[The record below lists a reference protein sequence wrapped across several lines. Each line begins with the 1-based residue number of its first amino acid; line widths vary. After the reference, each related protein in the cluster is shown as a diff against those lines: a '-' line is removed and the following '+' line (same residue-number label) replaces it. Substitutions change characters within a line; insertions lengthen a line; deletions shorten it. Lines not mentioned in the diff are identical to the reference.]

1 MPRQYLS
8 KSRIMA
14 GLQCQKRLWLE
25 VHRPDLVEYEPGAEQ
40 RLAVGEDVNDVARA
54 QYPGGV
60 LVEYDSESLDA
71 PIDETRRLLEE
82 RPGTPIFEA
91 TFSTDG
97 VLVRAD
103 ILKSRQ
109 EGFDLIEVKSTTSVK
124 PHYYDDCAVQAW
136 VLERAGLTLKDIR
149 LCHIDNEFV
158 YPGGG
163 DYRGL
168 FHLEDV
174 TQEVRERIRS
184 VPQWVQGCGEV
195 LSGLEPH
202 VEMGAHCTVP
212 HSCPFIGYCRGE
224 ETEYPLRCM
233 PRPRG
238 SGEVIAGLI
247 AEGIDD
253 IRDIPEDRLANERQ
267 KWVRRVT
274 IAGTPELRRE
284 AANVGAYG
292 YPRYYLDFE
301 AIQFAIPIWEGT
313 RPFEALPFQWSCHIE
328 SAPGQL
334 RHEEYLET
342 DGIAPMRAC
351 AESLLKIAGEEGPVF
366 VYGSYEKTILN
377 ALAARYPDIAGD
389 LYRLRKRLV
398 DLLSIVR
405 RTYYHP
411 DMLGSWSIKKVLPTV
426 APHLDYG
433 TLGEVQDG
441 TAAGT
446 AYIRIINPEPDAAG
460 RQRLVRDLLEYCKR
474 DTLGLVELVKF
485 LSHGARKPP
494 AAT

>member
-1 MPRQYLS
+1 MTTQYLS

-14 GLQCQKRLWLE
+14 GLQCAKRLWLE
-25 VHRPDLVEYEPGAEQ
+25 VNRRDLIEYDPGVEQ
-40 RLAVGEDVNDVARA
+40 RLAAGEDVNDVARA

-60 LVEYDSESLDA
+60 LIEYDDGADA
-71 PIDETRRLLEE
+71 AIEETRRLLEE

-91 TFSTDG
+91 TFAADG

-103 ILKSRQ
+103 ILESRQ

-124 PHYYDDCAVQAW
+124 PHYYEDCAVQAW
-136 VLERAGLTLKDIR
+136 VLERAGLTVRDIR
-149 LCHIDNEFV
+149 LCHIDREFV

-163 DYRGL
+163 DYSGL

-174 TQEVRERIRS
+174 TKGVREGIRS

-195 LSGLEPH
+195 LSGLEPD
-202 VEMGAHCTVP
+202 VEMGSHCTVP

-224 ETEYPLRCM
+224 ESEYPLRCM
-233 PRPRG
+233 PRPHGTR
-238 SGEVIAGLI
+238 EVIAGLI
-247 AEGIDD
+247 TDGIDD
-253 IRDIPEDRLANERQ
+253 IRDIPEGRLANEKQ

-274 IAGTPELRRE
+274 IAGTPELRPE
-284 AANVGAYG
+284 AAEVGAYG

-328 SAPGQL
+328 SACGDL
-334 RHEEYLET
+334 RHEEFLET
-342 DGIAPMRAC
+342 KGNVPMRTC

-377 ALAARYPDIAGD
+377 ALAARFPDLAED
-389 LYRLRKRLV
+389 LYRLRDRLI

-405 RTYYHP
+405 RAYYHP

-446 AYIRIINPEPDAAG
+446 AYLRIINSDTDAAE
-460 RQRLVRDLLEYCKR
+460 RQRLVRELLEYCKR

-485 LSHGARKPP
+485 LSHGVRKPP
-494 AAT
+494 ATS

>member
-25 VHRPDLVEYEPGAEQ
+25 VHRPDLIEYDPGTEQ
-40 RLAVGEDVNDVARA
+40 RFAVGEDVNDVARA

-60 LVEYDSESLDA
+60 LVEYDEGADA
-71 PIDETRRLLEE
+71 AIEETRRLLEE
-82 RPGTPIFEA
+82 QPGTPIFEA
-91 TFSTDG
+91 TFAADG
-97 VLVRAD
+97 VLVRVD
-103 ILKSRQ
+103 ILESIRDR
-109 EGFDLIEVKSTTSVK
+109 FDLIEVKSTTSVK
-124 PHYYDDCAVQAW
+124 PHYYDDCAVQTW
-136 VLERAGLTLKDIR
+136 VLELAGLTVTDIR
-149 LCHIDNEFV
+149 LCHIDREFV

-168 FHLEDV
+168 FRLEDV
-174 TQEVRERIRS
+174 TNEVRERIRS

-195 LSGLEPH
+195 LNGLEPDL
-202 VEMGAHCTVP
+202 EMGSHCTVP

-224 ETEYPLRCM
+224 ESEYPVRCM
-233 PRPRG
+233 PRPQG
-238 SGEVIAGLI
+238 TQEILSALVS
-247 AEGIDD
+247 EGIED
-253 IRDIPEDRLANERQ
+253 IRDIPEGRLVNEKQ

-274 IAGTPELRRE
+274 IAGKPELRQE
-284 AANVGAYG
+284 GAAVAAYG

-313 RPFEALPFQWSCHIE
+313 RPVEALTFQWSCHIE
-328 SAPGQL
+328 SAFGDL
-334 RHEEYLET
+334 RHEEYLDT
-342 DGIAPMRAC
+342 TGTGPMRTC

-377 ALAARYPDIAGD
+377 ALASRYPDLAED
-389 LYRLRKRLV
+389 LNKLTERLV
-398 DLLSIVR
+398 DLLSIAR

-441 TAAGT
+441 NAAGI
-446 AYIRIINPEPDAAG
+446 AYLRIINPETDADE
-460 RQRLVRDLLEYCKR
+460 RQRLVCELLEYCKR

-485 LSHGARKPP
+485 LSRGAL
-494 AAT
+494 

>member
-1 MPRQYLS
+1 MPGQFLS

-14 GLQCQKRLWLE
+14 GLQCAKRLWLE
-25 VHRPDLVEYEPGAEQ
+25 VHRPDLIEYDLGVEQ
-40 RLAVGEDVNDVARA
+40 RLSVGEDVNDVARA

-60 LVEYDSESLDA
+60 LVEYDDGPRAAIE
-71 PIDETRRLLEE
+71 ETRRLLEG
-82 RPGTPIFEA
+82 RSGTSIFEA
-91 TFSTDG
+91 TFASDR

-103 ILKSRQ
+103 ILKPYRD
-109 EGFDLIEVKSTTSVK
+109 GFDLIEVKSTTSVK
-124 PHYYDDCAVQAW
+124 PHYFEDCAVQTW
-136 VLERAGLTLKDIR
+136 VLERAGLTVRDIR
-149 LCHIDNEFV
+149 LCHIDGKFV
-158 YPGGG
+158 YPGSG
-163 DYRGL
+163 DYSGL

-174 TQEVRERIRS
+174 SKEVRERIRS

-195 LSGLEPH
+195 LSGLEPD
-202 VEMGAHCTVP
+202 VDMGSHCTVP

-238 SGEVIAGLI
+238 SQEILNALI
-247 AEGIDD
+247 ADGIED
-253 IRDIPEDRLANERQ
+253 IRDIPEGRLNNERQ
-267 KWVRRVT
+267 EWVRRVT
-274 IAGTPELRRE
+274 IAGKPDLRSE
-284 AANVGAYG
+284 AAEVGTSG

-328 SAPGQL
+328 SACGDL
-334 RHEEYLET
+334 RHEEFLET
-342 DGIAPMRAC
+342 KGIAPMRAC
-351 AESLLKIAGEEGPVF
+351 AESLLRIAGEEGPVF
-366 VYGSYEKTILN
+366 AYGSYEKTILN
-377 ALAARYPDIAGD
+377 ALAARYPDLAGD
-389 LYRLRKRLV
+389 LYRLTERLV

-411 DMLGSWSIKKVLPTV
+411 DMLGSWSIKKVLPTI

-446 AYIRIINPEPDAAG
+446 AYIRIINPDTGAAE
-460 RQRLVRDLLEYCKR
+460 RQRLGSELLEYCKR
-474 DTLGLVELVKF
+474 DTQGLVELVKF
-485 LSHGARKPP
+485 LSRGAR
-494 AAT
+494 

>member
-1 MPRQYLS
+1 MTKKYLS

-25 VHRPDLVEYEPGAEQ
+25 VHRPDLIEYDPGVEQ
-40 RLAVGEDVNDVARA
+40 RLAVGEDVNDVARD
-54 QYPGGV
+54 QFPGGV
-60 LVEYDSESLDA
+60 LVEYDSGRLEA
-71 PIDETRRLLEE
+71 AIDETGRLLEK
-82 RPGTPIFEA
+82 RPGMPIFEA
-91 TFSTDG
+91 TFAAER

-103 ILKSRQ
+103 ILKPRRD
-109 EGFDLIEVKSTTSVK
+109 GFDLIEVKSTTSVK

-136 VLERAGLTLKDIR
+136 VLERAGLTIKDIR
-149 LCHIDNEFV
+149 LCHIDREFV

-174 TQEVRERIRS
+174 TKEVRERIRS
-184 VPQWVQGCGEV
+184 VPQWAQGCGEV
-195 LSGLEPH
+195 LSGLEPD
-202 VEMGAHCTVP
+202 VEMGPHCTVP

-247 AEGIDD
+247 AEGVDD
-253 IRDIPEDRLANERQ
+253 IRDIPEGRLANERQ

-274 IAGTPELRRE
+274 IAGRPDLRPE
-284 AANVGAYG
+284 AAEMGAYG
-292 YPRYYLDFE
+292 YARYFLDFE

-328 SAPGQL
+328 YESGDL
-334 RHEEYLET
+334 RHEEFLET
-342 DGIAPMRAC
+342 TGNVPMRTC

-377 ALAARYPDIAGD
+377 ALAARYADLADD
-389 LYRLRKRLV
+389 LYKLAERLV
-398 DLLSIVR
+398 DLLSILR

-441 TAAGT
+441 SAAGT
-446 AYIRIINPEPDAAG
+446 AYIRVINPETDADE
-460 RQRLVRDLLEYCKR
+460 RRRLARELLEYCKR
-474 DTLGLVELVKF
+474 DTLGLVEIVKF
-485 LSHGARKPP
+485 LSQGDR
-494 AAT
+494 

>member
-1 MPRQYLS
+1 MERQYLS

-25 VHRPDLVEYEPGAEQ
+25 VHRPDLIEYDPGVEH
-40 RLAVGEDVNDVARA
+40 RMAVGEDVNDVARA

-60 LVEYDSESLDA
+60 LVEFDNVPNAAIE
-71 PIDETRRLLEE
+71 ETGRLLEE
-82 RPGTPIFEA
+82 RPGIPIFEA
-91 TFSTDG
+91 TIAADG
-97 VLVRAD
+97 VLVRVD
-103 ILKSRQ
+103 ILESSRD
-109 EGFDLIEVKSTTSVK
+109 GFDLIEVKSTTSVK
-124 PHYYDDCAVQAW
+124 PHYYDDCAVQTW
-136 VLERAGLTLKDIR
+136 VLERAGLTVKDIR
-149 LCHIDNEFV
+149 LCHIDNGFV
-158 YPGGG
+158 YRGGG

-174 TQEVRERIRS
+174 TKEVRERIRS
-184 VPQWVQGCGEV
+184 VPQWAQGCGEV
-195 LSGLEPH
+195 LSGLEPDI
-202 VEMGAHCTVP
+202 EMGAHCTVP

-238 SGEVIAGLI
+238 SAEVIAGLI

-253 IRDIPEDRLANERQ
+253 IREIPEGRLANERQ
-267 KWVRRVT
+267 KWVRRAT
-274 IAGTPELRRE
+274 IAGTPELRQE
-284 AANVGAYG
+284 AAVVGAYG
-292 YPRYYLDFE
+292 CPRYYLDFE

-328 SAPGQL
+328 AASGDL
-334 RHEEYLET
+334 RHEEYLDRT
-342 DGIAPMRAC
+342 GIAPMRAC
-351 AESLLKIAGEEGPVF
+351 AESLLRIAGEEGPVF
-366 VYGSYEKTILN
+366 VYGSYEKVILN
-377 ALAARYPDIAGD
+377 ALATRFPDLAAD
-389 LYRLRKRLV
+389 LYKLTERLV

-433 TLGEVQDG
+433 TLGEVKDG
-441 TAAGT
+441 NAAGT
-446 AYIRIINPEPDAAG
+446 AYTRIINTETNDAE
-460 RQRLVRDLLEYCKR
+460 RQRLVGELLEYCKR

-485 LSHGARKPP
+485 LSRGAPKPP
-494 AAT
+494 TTS

>member
-1 MPRQYLS
+1 M
-8 KSRIMA
+8 
-14 GLQCQKRLWLE
+14 E
-25 VHRPDLVEYEPGAEQ
+25 VQRPDLIEYDSGVEQ

-54 QYPGGV
+54 QYPDGV
-60 LVEYDSESLDA
+60 LVEFDDGPNAAIEM
-71 PIDETRRLLEE
+71 TGRLLEDL
-82 RPGTPIFEA
+82 PGSPIFEA
-91 TFSTDG
+91 TFAADG

-109 EGFDLIEVKSTTSVK
+109 GGFDLIEVKSTTSVK
-124 PHYYDDCAVQAW
+124 RHYYDDCAVQAW
-136 VLERAGLTLKDIR
+136 VLERAGLTAKDIR
-149 LCHIDNEFV
+149 LCHIDNEFL

-163 DYRGL
+163 DYCGL

-174 TQEVRERIRS
+174 TNEVRERTRS

-195 LSGLEPH
+195 LSGGEPE
-202 VEMGAHCTVP
+202 VEMGSHCTVP

-224 ETEYPLRCM
+224 ETECPIRCM

-238 SGEVIAGLI
+238 TEEILDGLI
-247 AEGIDD
+247 AEGIED
-253 IRDIPEDRLANERQ
+253 IRNIPEGRLRNERQ

-274 IAGTPELRRE
+274 IAGKPELRRE
-284 AANVGAYG
+284 AAELATYD
-292 YPRYYLDFE
+292 YPRYFLDFE

-328 SAPGQL
+328 SACGEL
-334 RHEEYLET
+334 RHEEYLDT
-342 DGIAPMRAC
+342 TGIVPMRTC
-351 AESLLKIAGEEGPVF
+351 AESLLGIAGEEGPVF

-377 ALAARYPDIAGD
+377 ALAARFLDLAGD
-389 LYRLRKRLV
+389 LYKLTNRLV

-433 TLGEVQDG
+433 SLGEVQDG

-446 AYIRIINPEPDAAG
+446 AYIRIINPETDAAE
-460 RQRLVRDLLEYCKR
+460 RRRLVRELLEYCKL

-485 LSHGARKPP
+485 LSRGAEKSTALLYER
-494 AAT
+494 

>member
-1 MPRQYLS
+1 MARQYLS

-14 GLQCQKRLWLE
+14 GRQCEKRLWLE
-25 VHRPDLVEYEPGAEQ
+25 VHRPDLIEYDPGVTQ
-40 RLAVGEDVNDVARA
+40 RLAVGEDFNDVARA

-60 LVEYDSESLDA
+60 FVEYDDGPNAAIE
-71 PIDETRRLLEE
+71 ETRRLLEE

-91 TFSTDG
+91 TFAAKG

-103 ILKSRQ
+103 VLKLRQ
-109 EGFDLIEVKSTTSVK
+109 DGFGLIEVKSTTLVK
-124 PHYYDDCAVQAW
+124 AHYYDDCAVQAW
-136 VLERAGLTLKDIR
+136 VLERAGLSVKDIR
-149 LCHIDNEFV
+149 LCHIDNEFL

-174 TQEVRERIRS
+174 TKEVRERIRS

-195 LSGLEPH
+195 LSGDEPD
-202 VEMGAHCTVP
+202 VEMGSHCTVP

-224 ETEYPLRCM
+224 ESEYPLRCM
-233 PRPRG
+233 PRPQGTR
-238 SGEVIAGLI
+238 EVLSALA
-247 AEGIDD
+247 AEGIED
-253 IRDIPEDRLANERQ
+253 IRDIPEGWLENDKQ

-274 IAGTPELRRE
+274 ISGTPELRQE
-284 AANVGAYG
+284 AADVARFG

-328 SAPGQL
+328 SACGDL
-334 RHEEYLET
+334 RHEEYLDT
-342 DGIAPMRAC
+342 TGIAPMRTC
-351 AESLLKIAGEEGPVF
+351 AESLLRIAGEEGPVL
-366 VYGSYEKTILN
+366 VYGSYEKTVLN
-377 ALAARYPDIAGD
+377 ALAARYPDLAED
-389 LYRLRKRLV
+389 LYKLTERIV

-426 APHLDYG
+426 APHLDYES
-433 TLGEVQDG
+433 LGEVQDG

-446 AYIRIINPEPDAAG
+446 AYFRVINPETDAAE
-460 RQRLVRDLLEYCKR
+460 RRRLAGELLDYCKR
-474 DTLGLVELVKF
+474 DTLGMVELVKF
-485 LSHGARKPP
+485 LTQGIR
-494 AAT
+494 

>member
-1 MPRQYLS
+1 MTRQYLS

-14 GLQCQKRLWLE
+14 GLQCQKRLWLQ
-25 VHRPDLVEYEPGAEQ
+25 VNRPDLIEYDPGVQQ

-60 LVEYDSESLDA
+60 LVEFDNGPNAAIE
-71 PIDETRRLLEE
+71 ETSRLLEE

-91 TFSTDG
+91 TIAADG
-97 VLVRAD
+97 VLVRTD
-103 ILKSRQ
+103 ILKSRL

-124 PHYYDDCAVQAW
+124 PHYYEDCAVQAW
-136 VLERAGLTLKDIR
+136 VLERAGLTVTDIR
-149 LCHIDNEFV
+149 LCHIDREFV

-174 TQEVRERIRS
+174 TKEVRERVHM
-184 VPQWVQGCGEV
+184 VPHWVQGCGEV
-195 LSGLEPH
+195 LSGGEPD
-202 VEMGAHCTVP
+202 VEMGSHCTVP
-212 HSCPFIGYCRGE
+212 HSCPFIDYCRGE
-224 ETEYPLRCM
+224 ETEFPLRCM

-238 SGEVIAGLI
+238 TQEILNALV

-253 IRDIPEDRLANERQ
+253 IRDIPEGRLANERQ
-267 KWVRRVT
+267 KWVRRVS
-274 IAGTPELRRE
+274 IAGTPELRQE
-284 AANVGAYG
+284 AADVGECG

-328 SAPGQL
+328 SACGDL
-334 RHEEYLET
+334 RHEEFLET
-342 DGIAPMRAC
+342 KGIAPMRAC

-366 VYGSYEKTILN
+366 VYGSYEKTILS

-389 LYRLRKRLV
+389 LYRLRKRLL

-405 RTYYHP
+405 RNYYHP

-441 TAAGT
+441 NAAGT
-446 AYIRIINPEPDAAG
+446 AYIRIINPDTEAAE
-460 RQRLVRDLLEYCKR
+460 RQRLVGELLEYCKR

-485 LSHGARKPP
+485 LSRGAGKPP
-494 AAT
+494 ATS